1 MNSNQSTKRIPLR
14 KVTLPNN
21 IQVFEQ
27 FKKHVSMLYPQ
38 VQEYFSDAVN
48 RIMSRKDIVVI
59 DAGANIGL
67 FAIEVYLRTDK
78 RGRIYCF
85 EPVKETSEVLRRNL
99 GQFND
104 PEKLHTFEYGFS
116 DMEKQVTFNNIRNAT
131 PMSSQYDPLF
141 NDAIAKRITEIVIN
155 KDVPKEYSNAVMRFL
170 QRLPNFMIRPA
181 VKLMIKSLNASIT
194 KNIVKQQC
202 EMIPLSKFIM
212 QNSIRSIDL
221 LKIDVEKAEMDVI
234 RGMRE
239 EDWAIVGAVI
249 MEIHNENGKLD
260 EIKSILSR
268 SGFKDI
274 QVDQEY
280 MFKGTDIYNLQAIR

>member
-1 MNSNQSTKRIPLR
+1 MNDNQSTKRLSFR

-38 VQEYFSDAVN
+38 VQEYFSDAIN
-48 RIMSRKDIVVI
+48 QIMSRKDIVVI

-67 FAIEVYLRTDK
+67 FAIEVYLRTD
-78 RGRIYCF
+78 RRARIYCF
-85 EPVKETSEVLRRNL
+85 EPVKETSEALRRNL

-104 PEKLHTFEYGFS
+104 PEKLHTFECGLS
-116 DMEKQVTFNNIRNAT
+116 DIEKQVTFNNIRNAT

-141 NDAIAKRITEIVIN
+141 NDTITKRITEIVISR
-155 KDVPKEYSNAVMRFL
+155 DVPDQFSNAVMRFL
-170 QRLPNFMIRPA
+170 QLLPNFMIRPA

-212 QNSIRSIDL
+212 QNSIQFIDL

-234 RGMRE
+234 RGIRE
-239 EDWAIVGAVI
+239 EYWDKVGAVT

-260 EIKSILSR
+260 EIKTILSR